1 MLNVITIQ
9 GRLTRDPEL
18 RHTTNGTAVASFA
31 LAVDRD
37 YTSKDGGERETDFVD
52 IVAWR
57 GTAEFVS
64 KYFTKGQLA
73 IVSGRL
79 QIRPWTDDNGN
90 KRRSTEVVAEHV
102 YFGGSKKET
111 GSAAPQAAAQDGTA
125 PALEE
130 LPECDDDGAKS
141 ALCPT
146 NPVSTSLY
154 ITGDGATGEVVA
166 VEMVPNVPGQQ
177 DMFGEEQEAA
187 PILKMVRNA

>member
-1 MLNVITIQ
+1 MLNHIVLM

-18 RHTTNGTAVASFA
+18 RRTGSGIAVASFS

-37 YTSKDGGERETDFVD
+37 FGSRETGEKETDFID

-57 GTAEFVS
+57 NTAEFVS

-102 YFGGSKKET
+102 YFGGRKKES
-111 GSAAPQAAAQDGTA
+111 GSTAAATAPAGTA

-130 LPECDDDGAKS
+130 LPECDDDG
-141 ALCPT
+141 LP
-146 NPVSTSLY
+146 
-154 ITGDGATGEVVA
+154 
-166 VEMVPNVPGQQ
+166 
-177 DMFGEEQEAA
+177 F
-187 PILKMVRNA
+187 

>member
-1 MLNVITIQ
+1 MLNQITIA

-18 RHTTNGTAVASFA
+18 RHTANGTAVASFA

-73 IVSGRL
+73 IVNR
-79 QIRPWTDDNGN
+79 QTVFVNC
-90 KRRSTEVVAEHV
+90 T
-102 YFGGSKKET
+102 
-111 GSAAPQAAAQDGTA
+111 
-125 PALEE
+125 
-130 LPECDDDGAKS
+130 AKS